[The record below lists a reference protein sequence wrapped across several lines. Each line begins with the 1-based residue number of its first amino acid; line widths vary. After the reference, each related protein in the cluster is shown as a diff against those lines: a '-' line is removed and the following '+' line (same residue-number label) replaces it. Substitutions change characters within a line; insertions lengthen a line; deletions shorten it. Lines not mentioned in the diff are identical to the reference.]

1 MTACIISSTSWPIT
15 FGIDAMNY
23 RENRDLTVIG
33 STTMKSICFRS
44 WSMNYLG
51 KSYPVKIKII
61 KNFTGVI
68 SNIAALRTRTAT
80 TEFNFVYISSLEILG
95 TG

>member
-1 MTACIISSTSWPIT
+1 MAQQPWNQFVFDC
-15 FGIDAMNY
+15 G
-23 RENRDLTVIG
+23 E
-33 STTMKSICFRS
+33 K
-44 WSMNYLG
+44 NYLG